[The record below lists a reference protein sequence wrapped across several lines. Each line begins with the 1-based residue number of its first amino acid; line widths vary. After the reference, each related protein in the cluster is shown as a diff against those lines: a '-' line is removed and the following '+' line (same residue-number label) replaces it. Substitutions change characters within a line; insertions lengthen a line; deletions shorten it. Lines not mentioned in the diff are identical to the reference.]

1 MLPIDFSGYCVDRRI
16 GGLEMSREV
25 KKGQHEVDRRIGGLE
40 KEHGDNLPCRNVDR
54 RIGGL
59 EKKFKHG
66 GACL

>member
-1 MLPIDFSGYCVDRRI
+1 
-16 GGLEMSREV
+16 MSREV